1 MIPHHLHPVQQ
12 PIESIGMNT
21 AISLLPPVGL
31 PAPEARAKIMAI
43 QRACQ
48 GLPDGQR
55 MDESPP
61 LKHHL
66 APGVYAREIHL
77 PAGSVV
83 VGKIHRHR
91 HFNIISQGRVTCY
104 TEFGLEHHQAPSS
117 FISEAGTK
125 RVVVTH
131 EDAIWTTIH
140 SNPDNESDIATLE
153 ARYTAIE
160 YAELGMDVTDK
171 EQPL

>member
-1 MIPHHLHPVQQ
+1 
-12 PIESIGMNT
+12 
-21 AISLLPPVGL
+21 
-31 PAPEARAKIMAI
+31 MAI

-61 LKHHL
+61 LSHWL
-66 APGVYAREIHL
+66 APGIYAREIHL
-77 PAGSVV
+77 PAGTLV

-91 HFNIISQGRVTCY
+91 HFNIISKGKISCY
-104 TEFGLEHHQAPSS
+104 TEFGMEHHTAPAS

-125 RVVVTH
+125 RVVYTH

-140 SNPDNESDIATLE
+140 PNPTDETDVSKLE
-153 ARYTAIE
+153 EMFTAME
-160 YAELGMDVTDK
+160 YAELEMSVETEK
-171 EQPL
+171 EF